1 MEKWE
6 YQVVLVDKW
15 GRAMKRD
22 AAAESG
28 IWQFDEK
35 RSSDLV
41 SLLAELGAQGWD
53 LITVVMPQG
62 APARDEKTLAGV
74 DPHSKG
80 RRAIFTAV
88 VMPCGHHQG

>member
-28 IWQFDEK
+28 IWRFDEK

-53 LITVVMPQG
+53 LITV
-62 APARDEKTLAGV
+62 
-74 DPHSKG
+74 DPNKSCAEGSHAYIGSLY
-80 RRAIFTAV
+80 IF
-88 VMPCGHHQG
+88 QRILDR